1 MAIRDTVGKVRDKAN
16 QAIDTGKRVGKQGY
30 DTIKPVYDATKPF
43 RSKSNSIIA
52 ASKGNLFEFPVFI
65 SSSVQLD
72 YATATSSLLEQIYA
86 SYVQVALSLNP
97 VVDHTLVAN
106 GTPFA
111 QYQSSVNRYVEYTD
125 MDYAHDAV
133 HNEITTEDGS
143 VLEFNMMSIEDADG
157 RVILEQYNKRP
168 LSEFDH
174 FFQEAQDDSSYN
186 SERYARDAANQIE
199 DQIQQIHNSRDDIQH
214 QQQLLGASW
223 QRLHEAQDRVHDRE
237 NDIQQREQQ
246 LRQQIREQNRD
257 AQRRAE
263 HERRLNQLRTEG
275 RALKAERERLRR
287 LEEQLNQT
295 EKEYNLERNKAA
307 ESMRHNK
314 ATEKESER
322 HDKADEELKR
332 KQLRH
337 QIVQD
342 RHDQKQHEKERKEDW
357 ERDLNF
363 KYAIKQPEILDET
376 KLKKLNTMKPLMM
389 NVSFNVRAE
398 DGHISHPVNYVIGV
412 KTFNRVIDADIL
424 PEVAQYPLKE
434 MDKIGR
440 KVKWR
445 AGELKFFRDIVFKIK
460 QKKQTAVDSRDPKRK
475 WYRRLYELAH
485 TAGDAP
491 SQAVLKGKSIA
502 WSVVKSQVDQSFNYG
517 VIPNASLIIS
527 ASDVSNIKA
536 KTKIDLLKGST
547 ATKFCKELF
556 LISLVV
562 IDTDAESIKILRPDE
577 HSDYEVHSLA
587 SVNKQLAELSTAGS
601 KTRDIFKLLG

>member
-72 YATATSSLLEQIYA
+72 YATATSSLLEQLYA

-174 FFQEAQDDSSYN
+174 FFQEAQRPGPNASNDDWADYL
-186 SERYARDAANQIE
+186 
-199 DQIQQIHNSRDDIQH
+199 DDLQ
-214 QQQLLGASW
+214 
-223 QRLHEAQDRVHDRE
+223 
-237 NDIQQREQQ
+237 
-246 LRQQIREQNRD
+246 
-257 AQRRAE
+257 AE
-263 HERRLNQLRTEG
+263 LAEKNAKLNE
-275 RALKAERERLRR
+275 KAERIDNE
-287 LEEQLNQT
+287 
-295 EKEYNLERNKAA
+295 EKELRKKERDLASEVKLRGLSEDLKDEREALKKKNKQLEGQKRALENEKQQFEIDKKEYEETKRHNKKIEK
-307 ESMRHNK
+307 ESKRHNK
-314 ATEKESER
+314 A
-322 HDKADEELKR
+322 DEDLKR
-332 KQLRH
+332 KQLKH
-337 QIVQD
+337 QIVKD

-363 KYAIKQPEILDET
+363 KYAIKQPELLDET

-398 DGHISHPVNYVIGV
+398 DGQISRPINYVIGV